1 MKKEE
6 IEQAIID
13 AAELISKEGGM
24 PESLW
29 VPNFGWVLWQ
39 GKPTETS
46 VEFYEYLKKNNK

>member
-6 IEQAIID
+6 IEQALID
-13 AAELISKEGGM
+13 ALALVSREGGM

-29 VPNFGWVLWQ
+29 VPDFGWVLWQ

-46 VEFYEYLKKNNK
+46 VEFYEYLKQGKK